1 MDKLDQR
8 LLALLSENGRESVT
22 VLAQKLS
29 VSRATVQERMRRL
42 EKQQVIQGYTIRFA
56 ADYLN
61 TRVVAHVLIAT
72 DQKQPAQLN
81 RQIEKIPA
89 VKALYSISGE
99 YDIFAVVQEETTA
112 DLDRQI
118 DRLAELE
125 GVRRTLTSVVLS
137 KKFER

>member
-1 MDKLDQR
+1 MDDLDRR
-8 LLALLSENGRESVT
+8 LLALLSENSRESVT
-22 VLAQKLS
+22 VLARKLG

-42 EKQQVIQGYTIRFA
+42 EKQQVIQGYTIRFGT
-56 ADYLN
+56 DYLN

-81 RQIEKIPA
+81 RQIEKIAA

-99 YDIFAVVQEETTA
+99 YDIFAVVQEESTSA
-112 DLDRQI
+112 LDRQI
-118 DRLAELE
+118 DKLAELE